1 MIAPELLE
9 ASSTTPLQQDVR
21 ATPSTTAAASL
32 QEATDL
38 VDLLMSEGEASPI
51 DRRSNLSYREF
62 VYEYQR
68 KRRPVIITDATNNWA
83 ARSWSPQTF
92 KQKLGARPITFRDA
106 TKTWQFDELVDV
118 IVASSASAPA
128 PYARNINLAKD
139 LPELMLDISPRI
151 KYATPDWK
159 STRLLPK
166 DWLFPNGLEELFFG
180 GAGARFPSLHVDY
193 YGMDG
198 FISQL
203 YGTKD
208 FLVFAPSDGPYLHT
222 RADNP
227 LISAIDNF
235 DTPDYARFPL
245 LKQATPIRFKLAPGD
260 TFYQPN
266 GWWHTTA
273 MHEISITVITQTWN
287 ADNWPVLIDEY
298 KRSALKEGRLPAKAK
313 VCAEY
318 LRTVG
323 CMLYT
328 RDRWLGRY

>member
-1 MIAPELLE
+1 MATTELLE
-9 ASSTTPLQQDVR
+9 PALDRTASQPFIETVAEIASD
-21 ATPSTTAAASL
+21 ATAC
-32 QEATDL
+32 
-38 VDLLMSEGEASPI
+38 PI
-51 DRRSNLSYREF
+51 DRRSRLSYREF
-62 VYEYQR
+62 VYEYQN

-83 ARSWSPQTF
+83 ARAWSPKSL
-92 KQKLGARPITFRDA
+92 KQKLGGRPITFRDA
-106 TKTWQFDELVDV
+106 KQTWQFDELVDV
-118 IVASSASAPA
+118 IVNSSANAPA

-139 LPELMLDISPRI
+139 LPELMPDISPRI

-198 FISQL
+198 FITQL
-203 YGTKD
+203 YGTKE

-222 RADNP
+222 KADNP

-235 DTPDYARFPL
+235 DTPDYTRFPL
-245 LKQATPIRFKLAPGD
+245 LKQATPIRFTIEPGD

-266 GWWHTTA
+266 GWWHTTT
-273 MHEISITVITQTWN
+273 MHEVSITVITQTWN
-287 ADNWPVLIDEY
+287 VDNWPVLVEEY
-298 KRSALKEGRLPAKAK
+298 KRSARKEGRLPLKAK
-313 VCAEY
+313 LCAEY

-328 RDRWLGRY
+328 RDRMLGRY